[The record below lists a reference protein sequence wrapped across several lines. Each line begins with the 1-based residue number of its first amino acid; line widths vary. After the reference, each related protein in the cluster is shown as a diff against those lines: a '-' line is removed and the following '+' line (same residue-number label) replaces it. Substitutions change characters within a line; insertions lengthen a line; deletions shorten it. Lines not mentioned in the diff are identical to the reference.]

1 MENKQVFNDV
11 HETVA
16 KVHAQAKITLEASQS
31 VAHDISAI
39 PQDLSLEEKDA
50 KIASILRNATKKA
63 KAANVAN
70 A

>member
-39 PQDLSLEEKDA
+39 PQDLNVIKLRKKQKEK
-50 KIASILRNATKKA
+50 
-63 KAANVAN
+63 
-70 A
+70 